1 MDSCQ
6 ENESKAAG
14 TRRGTELVRSERSRE
29 RCRLIDSVQDE
40 RRGLEKRET
49 RPPNQSKGK
58 AGSRE
63 VGVDGRTTLQTKV
76 AVEGAVSVWIYKED
90 LKAKKNE

>member
-6 ENESKAAG
+6 ENECKAAG
-14 TRRGTELVRSERSRE
+14 TRGGTALVRSERSRE
-29 RCRLIDSVQDE
+29 QCLIDSVQDE
-40 RRGLEKRET
+40 RRVLEKRET
-49 RPPNQSKGK
+49 CPPKQSKEK

-63 VGVDGRTTLQTKV
+63 VGADGRTTLQTKV